1 LRGRAWIPGLELG
14 AGVGLIGAGPVFIG
28 IPIAAS
34 ICAASAAR
42 REDYRWASHSAGTAI
57 AMTIATVLFGRA
69 FGGAPRPAGY
79 GGLFQRVSITTGF
92 GWLSAVS
99 LRALA
104 SASAG
109 R

>member
-42 REDYRWASHSAGTAI
+42 REDYR
-57 AMTIATVLFGRA
+57 
-69 FGGAPRPAGY
+69 
-79 GGLFQRVSITTGF
+79 
-92 GWLSAVS
+92 
-99 LRALA
+99 
-104 SASAG
+104 
-109 R
+109 